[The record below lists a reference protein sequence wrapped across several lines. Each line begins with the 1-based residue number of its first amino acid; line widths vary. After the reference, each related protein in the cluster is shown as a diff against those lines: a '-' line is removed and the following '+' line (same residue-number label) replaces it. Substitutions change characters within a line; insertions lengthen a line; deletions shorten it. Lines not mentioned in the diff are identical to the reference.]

1 MKRKHRFSSYC
12 LIWQGAWDSN
22 PNFTDFRPRTMFPQ
36 PSFSRC
42 GLDYVF
48 TLPFGLGS
56 WYIVSTHLGI
66 ASTQH
71 GVALTFHR
79 FSQLLLLSFPTR
91 HSPLQS
97 VKEKVRSLFQLEY
110 RPIYNIRYKILCIFS
125 FSTLR
130 TYYSIFF
137 RVCQDGIFKNQK
149 KIFWSNLLPFSK
161 NGIFV
166 RAVAQTALNFHSYA
180 FNFFRLVKFQVLT
193 TFLRLW
199 ERPSANPSVYR
210 NLIFLITN
218 L

>member
-1 MKRKHRFSSYC
+1 MIFKATLCFH
-12 LIWQGAWDSN
+12 
-22 PNFTDFRPRTMFPQ
+22 
-36 PSFSRC
+36 SRI
-42 GLDYVF
+42 F
-48 TLPFGLGS
+48 TLWSGLCLYLAFWFRQLVYSLYTFRNCFHLARRCLDLSPFQPTSTLV
-56 WYIVSTHLGI
+56 VSNK
-66 ASTQH
+66 A
-71 GVALTFHR
+71 
-79 FSQLLLLSFPTR
+79 LSFIVCQGES
-91 HSPLQS
+91 HLPLPIGL
-97 VKEKVRSLFQLEY
+97 RCHIYLFFFFPL
-110 RPIYNIRYKILCIFS
+110 
-125 FSTLR
+125 STLR

-166 RAVAQTALNFHSYA
+166 RVVAHTTLNFHSYA

>member
-1 MKRKHRFSSYC
+1 MLPLSTALPWPFTVLANFCSCRFQQGTLLYSLSRRKSVLSSC
-12 LIWQGAWDSN
+12 WSTA
-22 PNFTDFRPRTMFPQ
+22 P
-36 PSFSRC
+36 
-42 GLDYVF
+42 YV
-48 TLPFGLGS
+48 
-56 WYIVSTHLGI
+56 YD
-66 ASTQH
+66 
-71 GVALTFHR
+71 
-79 FSQLLLLSFPTR
+79 
-91 HSPLQS
+91 
-97 VKEKVRSLFQLEY
+97 
-110 RPIYNIRYKILCIFS
+110 IRYKILCIFP

-210 NLIFLITN
+210 NLILFNNKPLN
-218 L
+218 KWRLLYFV